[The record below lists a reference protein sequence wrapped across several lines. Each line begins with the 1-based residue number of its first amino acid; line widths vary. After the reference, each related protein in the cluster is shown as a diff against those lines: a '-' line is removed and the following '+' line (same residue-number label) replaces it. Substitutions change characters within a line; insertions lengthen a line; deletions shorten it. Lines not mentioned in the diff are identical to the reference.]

1 MKINTKVMLLVGIS
15 LFFTSAVSGAVA
27 IWKLEVQGKIALEQ
41 IQSMGLSM
49 IRAMEAS
56 EKQQIKAYR
65 NDLILSK
72 KQYIKSEVQ
81 TALTGLTK
89 FIGDLQSLQSEGL
102 RGETDEALKKAME
115 EDAKDKAADLI
126 RHLRYGKKQEG
137 YFWINDMRPVMV
149 MHPCKPRLNGKDLS
163 NVKDPKGKKLF
174 MEFVR
179 VCKEK
184 GEGFVRYYWPKPGSE
199 EPQPKLSFVKLFK
212 KWNWIIGTGV
222 YMDELEK
229 AVQARKALLEKNL
242 NEQKDKL
249 AQLVAVTKERI
260 RAQMTQTLWVIGGT
274 CITLLALVLCASLLF
289 SLKTISRPINRII
302 EKLKEEAEQVAVAS
316 EQLSDSSQILSEGA
330 SEQAASLEETSS
342 SLEEMSSMTKQNA
355 ESSSEANNLMRQ
367 TNNIVEQATAS
378 MEKLTKAMGVI
389 AESSEETS
397 KIIKTIDE
405 IAFQTNLLAL
415 NAAVEAARAG
425 EAGAG
430 FAVVADEVRSLAMR
444 AAEAARDTA
453 SLIEGNLV
461 KIKEGSHFVTEAN
474 DAFNNVAESSNK
486 VAQLLAD
493 IAEASNEQAQG
504 IEQIAKAV
512 AEMDKVV
519 QQNAA
524 TAEESASASEQLNGQ
539 VYRLKS
545 VVQELTKLVG
555 QSKGELIASPGKT
568 EPENLIETPKPNQS
582 HNHLTGEETRRSQS
596 SPQIPNDFEE
606 F

>member
-1 MKINTKVMLLVGIS
+1 
-15 LFFTSAVSGAVA
+15 
-27 IWKLEVQGKIALEQ
+27 
-41 IQSMGLSM
+41 
-49 IRAMEAS
+49 
-56 EKQQIKAYR
+56 
-65 NDLILSK
+65 
-72 KQYIKSEVQ
+72 
-81 TALTGLTK
+81 
-89 FIGDLQSLQSEGL
+89 
-102 RGETDEALKKAME
+102 
-115 EDAKDKAADLI
+115 
-126 RHLRYGKKQEG
+126 
-137 YFWINDMRPVMV
+137 
-149 MHPCKPRLNGKDLS
+149 
-163 NVKDPKGKKLF
+163 
-174 MEFVR
+174 
-179 VCKEK
+179 
-184 GEGFVRYYWPKPGSE
+184 
-199 EPQPKLSFVKLFK
+199 
-212 KWNWIIGTGV
+212 
-222 YMDELEK
+222 MDELEK